1 MKTVGNA
8 GRTIFGIEPPP
19 SFALVL
25 LLGTFVLFYFSA
37 LSGFALSIDD
47 EMGAVRTDPA
57 IWASQGRWLMYLLE
71 LRIIP
76 QPTLAFFPLFVYGL
90 CCSAGYLLV
99 AKAHDLGLDD
109 GRTYLLFVIFCAFPT
124 IFHIINFE
132 GNLIGLGLG
141 IVACCGAIYL
151 FSRDASGVMAQQQRN
166 IKNRLSSLALQA
178 ALVAIAIGAY
188 QSIVLF
194 ALAGYLGIVLHQM
207 VASPPMPWREWL
219 RRNAWIAAVLVMATV
234 ISEAIGYSLR
244 HMLHVPLE
252 YVNDFFR
259 PELLLENPG
268 KVLLSTLKAMGE
280 IYGGA
285 ATAYGYIFYS
295 IPAVILAGLIG
306 LTERASAQGLRR
318 SAFALLYGVAVLI
331 APFLLNLASGG
342 SLLPLRSML
351 GVPFAI
357 WSIALL
363 GVFSPRKPI
372 RVTALVLSMVVALQS
387 LYSFSALQSAK
398 QLQFDRDKQLAAE
411 IYFRAIEKIPDF
423 DRTRQYPIAVFGY
436 PPSSTLYPIPRT
448 STYGAS
454 FFEWSNGRTLRVAA
468 LLKVLGYPGFTAAY
482 DGDSRRVVELLA
494 MPTWPHS
501 DSIRFSHGVLLVKLG
516 DRPNNTY
523 QASMVRAAADV
534 PSLPFWRMD
543 ESATDLRVGNAVMH
557 RTNGPAIAISAGRDV
572 QIAIVTGAL
581 EQLRSCRVLRV
592 SGVVHAKEPD
602 IAQLF
607 YSPLGAAGFSELN
620 SAKAVVGPENS
631 TGRVTFLIT
640 SSQGFEDRLRFDPV
654 KREQASNVSDL
665 ALSCI
670 VQK

>member
-8 GRTIFGIEPPP
+8 GCKIFSIEPPAA
-19 SFALVL
+19 FALLL
-25 LLGTFVLFYFSA
+25 LLGVFVLFYFNA
-37 LSGFALSIDD
+37 LSSFALSIDD
-47 EMGAVRTDPA
+47 EMGAVRTDPG

-76 QPTLAFFPLFVYGL
+76 QPTLAFFPLFVFGL
-90 CCSAGYLLV
+90 CCSASYLFV
-99 AKAHDLGLDD
+99 AKAHNMGLDD

-124 IFHIINFE
+124 IFHIINFS
-132 GNLIGLGLG
+132 GNLIGLGIG
-141 IVACCGAIYL
+141 ILACCGALYL
-151 FSRDASGVMAQQQRN
+151 FSRDASAVVEQQKSF
-166 IKNRLSSLALQA
+166 KNRLGSFALQA

-188 QSIVLF
+188 QSIVLL
-194 ALAGYLGIVLHQM
+194 ALAGYLGVVLHQM
-207 VASPPMPWREWL
+207 VASRPMPWSEWL
-219 RRNAWIAAVLVMATV
+219 GRNVWIAAVLVMATV
-234 ISEAIGYSLR
+234 ISEAIGYWLR
-244 HMLHVPLE
+244 HVLGVPLE

-285 ATAYGYIFYS
+285 ASAYGYVFS
-295 IPAVILAGLIG
+295 AIPAVILAGLVG
-306 LTERASAQGLRR
+306 LTERASAQGMRR
-318 SAFALLYGVAVLI
+318 SAFLLLYGVAVLI

-351 GVPFAI
+351 GVPLAI
-357 WSIALL
+357 WSIVLL

-372 RVTALVLSMVVALQS
+372 RVTALLLSVVVALQS

-482 DGDSRRVVELLA
+482 DGDSRRVVEMLA
-494 MPTWPHS
+494 MPTWPHP

-534 PSLPFWRMD
+534 PALPFWRMD
-543 ESATDLRVGNAVMH
+543 ESAADLRVGNAVMH
-557 RTNGPAIAISAGRDV
+557 RTNGTGIAISAGRDV

-602 IAQLF
+602 TAQLF
-607 YSPLGAAGFSELN
+607 YSPHGAAGFSELN
-620 SAKAVVGPENS
+620 SAKAEVGPENS
-631 TGRVTFLIT
+631 TGRVNFLIT
-640 SSQGFEDRLRFDPV
+640 SSQGFDDRLRFDPV

-665 ALSCI
+665 ALSCA
-670 VQK
+670 VRK